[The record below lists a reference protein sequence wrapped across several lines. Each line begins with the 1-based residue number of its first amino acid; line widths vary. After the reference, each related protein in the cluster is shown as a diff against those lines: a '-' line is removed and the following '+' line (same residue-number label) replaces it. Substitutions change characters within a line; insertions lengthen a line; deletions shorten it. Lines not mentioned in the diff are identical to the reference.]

1 MFGNLVSERD
11 TFRFDNEDYLE
22 SRYANKTFWIAEA
35 IAIWGAVES
44 RNAGKQA
51 QRLAEEGGAMSQAAS
66 YANAADV
73 EALGALNAGAITG
86 AAKNN
91 ASMYR
96 EIGYA
101 NAQAIADATLH
112 NLQMSKI
119 EHDEEQL
126 LHRREEKWHAGN
138 IRAMVGSSGV
148 MVNNGSALAYLN
160 SEVTKGLQERDF
172 LNKRALYTMIGD
184 VEDGLR
190 TSLLTVKS
198 ANLNARVT
206 EQNAALQANVAIS
219 EAMARGAAM
228 RRQGDISAAVGVANG
243 QAAYYGGQAAAIG
256 AIGNAAGSFQNTYQG
271 WKNSSGTSSTG
282 VVAGS
287 FSTSSSS
294 SSGFS
299 NWMSNYAGP

>member
-11 TFRFDNEDYLE
+11 TFRFDNEEHLE
-22 SRYANKTFWIAEA
+22 SRYANKTFWISEL
-35 IAIWGAVES
+35 ISIWGASES
-44 RNAGKQA
+44 IQAGKQA

-73 EALGALNAGAITG
+73 EALGALNASAITG

-119 EHDEEQL
+119 EHDEEQR

-148 MVNNGSALAYLN
+148 MVNNGSPMAYLN
-160 SEVTKGLQERDF
+160 SEITKGLQERDF
-172 LNKRALYTMIGD
+172 LNKRALYSMIGD

-190 TSLLTVKS
+190 QSLLTVKS
-198 ANLNARVT
+198 ANLNAQVT

-219 EAMARGAAM
+219 ESIARAAAM

-243 QAAYYGGQAAAIG
+243 QAAYYGGQASAIG
-256 AIGNAAGSFQNTYQG
+256 AIGNAAGSFQNTYLNYRNNSGSGSSWNSQF
-271 WKNSSGTSSTG
+271 SSGN
-282 VVAGS
+282 GS
-287 FSTSSSS
+287 FS
-294 SSGFS
+294 GS
-299 NWMSNYAGP
+299 NWKAGYAGPR

>member
-51 QRLAEEGGAMSQAAS
+51 QRLAEEGGAMSQSAS

-119 EHDEEQL
+119 ENDEEQL

-138 IRAMVGSSGV
+138 IRAMVGGSGV

-172 LNKRALYTMIGD
+172 LNKRALYSMIGD

-219 EAMARGAAM
+219 EAIARGAAM

-256 AIGNAAGSFQNTYQG
+256 AIGNAAGSFQQTYSN
-271 WKNSSGTSSTG
+271 WKSSSGTASSG
-282 VVAGS
+282 IVAGS
-287 FSTSSSS
+287 VSQSSS